1 MRNDKALRK
10 NLEMPG
16 HKKDLGVP
24 PNRQSPLGVG
34 CCVSSP
40 LPNASLSGSGLYT
53 ALVPRGKRRFGAPSR
68 GIADYAARFGSPA
81 RTPEWSEVRLSP
93 HHHMHPCQQG
103 PFQLC
108 ISIAAA

>member
-24 PNRQSPLGVG
+24 PNRHTPLGVG

-53 ALVPRGKRRFGAPSR
+53 APPHAGCAANTAQFWDNRRMRRSG
-68 GIADYAARFGSPA
+68 
-81 RTPEWSEVRLSP
+81 
-93 HHHMHPCQQG
+93 
-103 PFQLC
+103 
-108 ISIAAA
+108 